1 MNPYGSS
8 VGAND
13 FHPETCAFFA
23 GKRVAVTGGGGFIG
37 SHVVEQL
44 LALGAEIVVPSRMGG
59 STHLAHLAGKVEF
72 RRADLSDDASCRQAI
87 AGTQVVMHLAADVAG
102 LSYNMAHPASI
113 FDANMRM
120 GLSVLAA
127 SRAVAVERVLVC
139 SSACVYPRF
148 CSVPT
153 PEEEGFRDEPEPS
166 NAGYGWSKRMLEF
179 LGAQYAREFGLPVAI
194 ARPYNAYG
202 PRDTFDPERS
212 HVIPA
217 LIRKALEAENGVLKV
232 WGDGKA
238 SRSFVYVDDFA
249 RGLIEVAARYAQAD
263 PVNIGADE
271 EVTIGETAG
280 LVAGLVGERI
290 GRPLRLEFDASAPS
304 GQPRRHCD
312 TSKAERL
319 LGFTARVGLSEGLAR
334 TIDWYLSQ

>member
-1 MNPYGSS
+1 MYATS
-8 VGAND
+8 VCAGD
-13 FHPETCAFFA
+13 FHAETRRFFA
-23 GKRVAVTGGGGFIG
+23 GKRVVVTGGGGFIG

-44 LALGAEIVVPSRMGG
+44 LAMGATVAVPSRTGQG
-59 STHLAHLAGKVEF
+59 RFLGHLGDRVEQ
-72 RRADLSDDASCRQAI
+72 RRADITDDGACRA
-87 AGTQVVMHLAADVAG
+87 ALKGADVVMHLAADVAG
-102 LSYNMAHPASI
+102 LAYNMAHPASI

-120 GLSVLAA
+120 GLAVLAA
-127 SRAVAVERVLVC
+127 CRDLDIGRVMLC

-153 PEEEGFRDEPEPS
+153 PESEGFLDQPEPT

-179 LGAQYAREFGLPVAI
+179 LGAQYAAEFGLSVAI

-202 PRDTFDPERS
+202 PRDNCDPERS

-217 LIRKALEAENGVLKV
+217 LIRKALSAKDGVLPV

-249 RGLIEVAARYAQAD
+249 RGLVEVAARYPLAEAI
-263 PVNIGADE
+263 NIGADE
-271 EVTIGETAG
+271 ETTIGELAG
-280 LVAGLVGERI
+280 LVAQLISERT
-290 GRPLRLEFDASAPS
+290 GRPLRLQFDTSAPA

-312 TSKAERL
+312 VTKARTL
-319 LGFTARVGLSEGLAR
+319 LGFEAKVGLRDGLSR
-334 TIDWYLSQ
+334 TIDWIMSP